1 LSCARVGPFV
11 EPLLTYREGHDDN
24 DGNGGSSGPARRRP
38 ARGGVWQSDDP
49 PRQRRDRQLDD
60 VGFDPG
66 LRDLLRLRAS
76 QINGCAY

>member
-1 LSCARVGPFV
+1 MTTTTATVAVPVRLDVDPHAAAFGKAMTH
-11 EPLLTYREGHDDN
+11 LDN
-24 DGNGGSSGPARRRP
+24 A
-38 ARGGVWQSDDP
+38 AT
-49 PRQRRDRQLDD
+49 RQLDD